1 MSYEE
6 FLITDRG
13 MKLLVNIDIKYNY
26 DGAVVAYYDPTDTI
40 LSKEFIENNNK
51 FIEEELFR
59 MSRHIENLEFAI
71 KYKDSSY
78 HDVLEDMYVVRF
90 NISGRL
96 DEFRLLVD
104 RMYWGSIKA
113 IVYLGIHWWLGKQ
126 GEPRLALGGPE
137 WTWVSLG
144 WVSWVGWVG
153 WLGWAN

>member
-104 RMYWGSIKA
+104 RMY
-113 IVYLGIHWWLGKQ
+113 
-126 GEPRLALGGPE
+126 
-137 WTWVSLG
+137 
-144 WVSWVGWVG
+144 
-153 WLGWAN
+153 